1 MQNWI
6 TGCQFKPNQ
15 FKFKPKPKKKVAKYK
30 CENCGNEKDLKKQTI
45 IFVNGKTETKE
56 AKCRCGNYMK
66 DKTKYKGFGTS
77 FQAPN
82 DKYK

>member
-1 MQNWI
+1 
-6 TGCQFKPNQ
+6 
-15 FKFKPKPKKKVAKYK
+15 VAKYK

-56 AKCRCGNYMK
+56 AKCSCGNYMK
-66 DKTKYKGFGTS
+66 DKTNYKGFGTS